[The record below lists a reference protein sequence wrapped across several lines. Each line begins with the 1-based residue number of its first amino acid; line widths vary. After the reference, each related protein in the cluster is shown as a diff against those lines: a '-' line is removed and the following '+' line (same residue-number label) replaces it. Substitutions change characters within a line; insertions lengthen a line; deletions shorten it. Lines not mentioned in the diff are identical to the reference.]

1 MKLPPGQHIGPGLA
15 RGGQRGPFGATV
27 ADSTRYLFEKSVS
40 PTIAPITGMMTS
52 SVSDDDDLAERRA
65 DDHADRQIQHVAL
78 GDEGLEFKIPN
89 LVAVVQAAA
98 ISEKDILQGVIDARA
113 RATSI
118 NITTDDLSNPEEFK
132 KFNDAQNQLTQALGQ
147 LRTVVENYPQLASQP
162 RFGDLMVAIDEA
174 NNQINTERVRYNDLA
189 RDYNTEI
196 RTFPSSIAANVV
208 HGAEPLQYFQA
219 EEGAKAN
226 PKVDMSAITGGATN

>member
-1 MKLPPGQHIGPGLA
+1 MTRITALRTAIVAACALA
-15 RGGQRGPFGATV
+15 LSACGIN
-27 ADSTRYLFEKSVS
+27 SV
-40 PTIAPITGMMTS
+40 PAKEETAKAQWGNVETA
-52 SVSDDDDLAERRA
+52 LQRRA
-65 DDHADRQIQHVAL
+65 DV
-78 GDEGLEFKIPN
+78 IPN

-98 ISEKDILQGVIDARA
+98 ISEQNILQGVIDARA

-162 RFGDLMVAIDEA
+162 RFADLMVAIDES
-174 NNQINTERVRYNDLA
+174 NNLINTERVRYNDAA

-196 RTFPSSIAANVV
+196 RTFPSAIGAKII
-208 HGAEPLQYFQA
+208 HGAKPLEYFEA
-219 EEGAKAN
+219 DEAAKSN
-226 PKVDMSAITGGATN
+226 PTVDMSQITGGANKPAAAGSANDNAPAATATAVGQ